1 MVRKLVQ
8 HEGQLALLLDEQ
20 LLRDLNFSASTPLDV
35 AVRGHELIVKAVEQ
49 PITDDEL
56 DQVLQTVNRDF
67 GGALKRLA
75 E

>member
-1 MVRKLVQ
+1 MVRRLIQ

-20 LLRDLNFSASTPLDV
+20 MLRDLNFSASTPLDV
-35 AVRGHELIVKAVEQ
+35 AVRGQELIVKAAEQ
-49 PITDDEL
+49 PISDEL
-56 DQVLQTVNRDF
+56 DQVLGTVNRDF